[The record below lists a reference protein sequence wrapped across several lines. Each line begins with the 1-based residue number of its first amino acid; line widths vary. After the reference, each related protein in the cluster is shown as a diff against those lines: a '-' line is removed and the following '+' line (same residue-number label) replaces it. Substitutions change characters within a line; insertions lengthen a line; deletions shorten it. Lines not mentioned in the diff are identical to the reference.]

1 MRHAATFAL
10 LSRRDVI
17 IVASVSCIYGI
28 GSRDTYEAMTV
39 ELEVGADADRDAV
52 LRRLVELQ
60 YERNDIDFHRG
71 TFRVR
76 GDTVEVFPAYEADTA
91 VRIEW
96 WGDKIEAMSEID
108 PLRGKA
114 KRTLDRVTVFP
125 ASPLRDSRGH
135 DASRGAEHSHGA
147 EGPARAALAAG
158 QAPRAPAPRA
168 AHDVRPRIDRADG
181 LLFGHRELLAPPHA
195 AHGRRAAAD
204 ADGLLR

>member
-28 GSRDTYEAMTV
+28 GARETYASMTC
-39 ELEVGADADRDAV
+39 EIDVGTSVDRDSV

-91 VRIEW
+91 IRIEW
-96 WGDKIEAMSEID
+96 WGDQIEAMSRD
-108 PLRGKA
+108 RSAARRRQAQARPHGDLRGVA
-114 KRTLDRVTVFP
+114 
-125 ASPLRDSRGH
+125 LRDARRD
-135 DASRGAEHSHGA
+135 DAAGGRDDPRRAQ
-147 EGPARAALAAG
+147 GPARGAVGAG
-158 QAPRAPAPRA
+158 QAARAPAPRA
-168 AHDVRPRIDRADG
+168 AHDVRPRVDRADG
-181 LLFGHRELLAPPHA
+181 LLLGHRELLAPPHRPRSPA
-195 AHGRRAAAD
+195 SRR
-204 ADGLLR
+204 RR